1 MSDVWSNKEVELI
14 VADYF
19 NMLKDELTGREI
31 NKTKHRRQLIPIL
44 QNRSEGSIEFK
55 HQNISAI
62 LINLG
67 QPYIRGYL
75 PRFNYQ
81 SILEDRVI
89 DYLKYNSDIEQKFQ
103 QFTEKEIS
111 KPHNVIEFESLI
123 VRPPSPSTEEFKEP
137 KIPYHRRP
145 IKINYL
151 EREQGNQKLGEFGED
166 LVIKYEKWKLI
177 KLGRT
182 NLAEKVE
189 WISKEEGDCAGFDI
203 LSKNLNGTD
212 KYIEVKT
219 TKLGKETPFFFSRNE
234 LQFSL
239 ERSVNY
245 HLFRLFNADSNVK
258 MFTKNGSLNQIC
270 NSVPIMFKGYF

>member
-44 QNRSEGSIEFK
+44 QNRSDGSIEFK

-89 DYLKYNSDIEQKFQ
+89 DYIKYNSDIEQKFQ

-111 KPHNVIEFESLI
+111 KPHNVIEFESL
-123 VRPPSPSTEEFKEP
+123 
-137 KIPYHRRP
+137 
-145 IKINYL
+145 N
-151 EREQGNQKLGEFGED
+151 
-166 LVIKYEKWKLI
+166 
-177 KLGRT
+177 
-182 NLAEKVE
+182 
-189 WISKEEGDCAGFDI
+189 C
-203 LSKNLNGTD
+203 
-212 KYIEVKT
+212 
-219 TKLGKETPFFFSRNE
+219 
-234 LQFSL
+234 
-239 ERSVNY
+239 
-245 HLFRLFNADSNVK
+245 
-258 MFTKNGSLNQIC
+258 
-270 NSVPIMFKGYF
+270 